1 MMSWATALDQFE
13 QQLVQ
18 AREVLDNDADPST
31 DIWPPADLT
40 TDPIPSEEV
49 ERARNLLT
57 AAFEI
62 EAELLSRRAA
72 LPSPR
77 PSVRR
82 RRQTSYSVVSTEL

>member
-1 MMSWATALDQFE
+1 MMTWTTALDHFE
-13 QQLVQ
+13 QQLAQ
-18 AREVLDNDADPST
+18 CRDVLDNDADPSI

-40 TDPIPSEEV
+40 TDPIPPEEV

-57 AAFEI
+57 AAFEL
-62 EAELLSRRAA
+62 EAELLARRAA

-82 RRQTSYSVVSTEL
+82 RRQPRSSVVSTEL